1 MYIYIRSSNR
11 IALAETPAAST
22 YLSFSCYLEDE
33 GHERNDGG
41 GSNDEADPTSLLC
54 QPHSLFLGIYSPG
67 VKGRPRSGQE
77 ALDSAAAAALLGYHR
92 LLSLY
97 FARSLAL
104 TPHFQSRVTD
114 RHNQRTDLQTRFG
127 WGVAWMGFASVYV
140 RTRIV
145 RSSLRFA
152 SSNGRPDPD
161 LFCMPGRWPRIIN
174 QSSECSSNQLNS
186 IDRKMVRMPKLMLA
200 LSHFS

>member
-54 QPHSLFLGIYSPG
+54 QPHSLFLGIHSPG

-77 ALDSAAAAALLGYHR
+77 ALDSAAAAALLGCHR
-92 LLSLY
+92 LLSLLV
-97 FARSLAL
+97 FCSLA
-104 TPHFQSRVTD
+104 QSRVTD
-114 RHNQRTDLQTRFG
+114 RHNQTDGRTYRRDLGGEWRG
-127 WGVAWMGFASVYV
+127 WALLQFTYVPGSYVA
-140 RTRIV
+140 
-145 RSSLRFA
+145 RFA
-152 SSNGRPDPD
+152 SHRQTAGRIRIYFACLAD
-161 LFCMPGRWPRIIN
+161 GRV
-174 QSSECSSNQLNS
+174 S
-186 IDRKMVRMPKLMLA
+186 
-200 LSHFS
+200 